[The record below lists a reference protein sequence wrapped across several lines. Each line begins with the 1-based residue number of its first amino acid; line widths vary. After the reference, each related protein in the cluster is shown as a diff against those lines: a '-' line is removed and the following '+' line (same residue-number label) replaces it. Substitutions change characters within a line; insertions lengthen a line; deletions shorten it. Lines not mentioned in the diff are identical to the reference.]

1 MRTVTR
7 LWSWLALLG
16 VLTLAALVGCSASS
30 VPPAAPPSAAAAS
43 AVPPTTPAVAPT
55 TPAGESDTAPAEE
68 PATTALPK
76 GLNQEDIEAGL
87 LSATV
92 TWKASGVLKT
102 VSGTTQAPGKG
113 KVLRIR
119 VQVEKGVA
127 VDPEKF
133 AAFVL
138 ATLNDKRSWT
148 ENGTRRF
155 ARTDR
160 AADAFTTVT
169 LASPQTSAD
178 LCRPLRTFGKL
189 SCRNGSRVVLTSY
202 RWVKAIPEYKGDRDG
217 YRHYV
222 VNHEVGHALGHGHE
236 YCAGKGKVAP
246 LMMQQ
251 TKGLLGCRPNPWPH
265 P

>member
-1 MRTVTR
+1 MRSVTR
-7 LWSWLALLG
+7 RWGALSAALALA
-16 VLTLAALVGCSASS
+16 TLAGCSASS
-30 VPPAAPPSAAAAS
+30 STAVSPVKTSPLATSPAS
-43 AVPPTTPAVAPT
+43 TTSTSTP
-55 TPAGESDTAPAEE
+55 PAGESDTAPADE
-68 PATTALPK
+68 PTLPK
-76 GLNQEDIEAGL
+76 GLDQDDVDAGL

-92 TWKASGVLKT
+92 KWQASSDLKT
-102 VSGTTQAPGKG
+102 VPGTTKAPGRG
-113 KVLRIR
+113 KVLKIR

-133 AAFVL
+133 AGFVL

-189 SCRNGSRVVLTSY
+189 SCRNGNRVILTSY

-236 YCAGKGKVAP
+236 YCAGKGKRAP

-251 TKGLLGCRPNPWPH
+251 TKGLLGCRPNPWPR

>member
-1 MRTVTR
+1 MHAVTLLR
-7 LWSWLALLG
+7 KWLALPG
-16 VLTLAALVGCSASS
+16 VLVLATLAACSASS
-30 VPPAAPPSAAAAS
+30 VPAARTT
-43 AVPPTTPAVAPT
+43 TTPAPAKT
-55 TPAGESDTAPAEE
+55 TSGAATRTPAGESDT
-68 PATTALPK
+68 TSTQNFLPK
-76 GLNQEDIEAGL
+76 GLDQDDVDAGV

-92 TWKASGVLKT
+92 KWKASGDLRT
-102 VSGTTQAPGKG
+102 VPASGSATEAPGKG

-127 VDPEKF
+127 VDPGKF
-133 AAFVL
+133 ADFVL

-155 ARTDR
+155 ARTAR
-160 AADAFTTVT
+160 ASSAFTTVT

-189 SCRNGSRVVLTSY
+189 SCRSGNRVVLTSY

-246 LMMQQ
+246 VMMQQ

>member
-1 MRTVTR
+1 MHAVT
-7 LWSWLALLG
+7 WLRGWPALPG
-16 VLTLAALVGCSASS
+16 VLVLATLAACSASS
-30 VPPAAPPSAAAAS
+30 VPPAQTTSTA
-43 AVPPTTPAVAPT
+43 TPAKATSVAPT
-55 TPAGESDTAPAEE
+55 ATPAGESDTTPAED
-68 PATTALPK
+68 PLPK
-76 GLNQEDIEAGL
+76 GLDQNDVDAGV

-92 TWKASGVLKT
+92 KWKASGDLRT
-102 VSGTTQAPGKG
+102 VPTSGSATKAPGKG

-127 VDPEKF
+127 VDPRKF
-133 AAFVL
+133 AEFVL

-155 ARTDR
+155 ARTER
-160 AADAFTTVT
+160 ASDAFTTVT

-189 SCRNGSRVVLTSY
+189 SCRSGSRVVLTSY

-222 VNHEVGHALGHGHE
+222 VNHEVGHALGHGHQ
-236 YCAGKGKVAP
+236 YCAGQGKVAP
-246 LMMQQ
+246 VMMQQ